1 MMTMIAVW
9 QKYVTKAIVW
19 TLADKKDV
27 EIMLNVNIPSTTPDV
42 NAFQASL
49 EIPSASVIHVS
60 IKSLDYFSEYWNIKI
75 HSNIIHTHNLF
86 HFINL
91 APLPTSPSVVAGCTS
106 DDDCPLYTACRDTR
120 CINPCADE
128 NPCGRYASCR
138 VINHRPECTCPDG
151 FIGDPTTSC
160 ELRESPIFIYFL
172 SILIMSTCACIEV

>member
-1 MMTMIAVW
+1 MTY
-9 QKYVTKAIVW
+9 KN
-19 TLADKKDV
+19 KKDLV
-27 EIMLNVNIPSTTPDV
+27 FISFVY
-42 NAFQASL
+42 
-49 EIPSASVIHVS
+49 
-60 IKSLDYFSEYWNIKI
+60 KYFYFDI
-75 HSNIIHTHNLF
+75 
-86 HFINL
+86 L

-160 ELRESPIFIYFL
+160 ELRESPIYLFIKHFDNEHVCMHRNLDHKKAY
-172 SILIMSTCACIEV
+172 SCKKIG